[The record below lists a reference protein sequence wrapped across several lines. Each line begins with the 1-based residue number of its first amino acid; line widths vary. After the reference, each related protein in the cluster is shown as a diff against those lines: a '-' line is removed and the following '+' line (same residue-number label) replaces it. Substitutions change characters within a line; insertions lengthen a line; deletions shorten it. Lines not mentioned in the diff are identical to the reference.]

1 MDKARQLSLWDPHLT
16 RASATV
22 CLGQGPPAP
31 TTEEP
36 NSEDA
41 TSHQRCAILLIS
53 KERPS
58 SAGFPLPGLTMGP
71 PYGRHHLLL
80 RCGLHAFLLSE
91 GSLNNLRSAPG
102 GLPPGFHP
110 DTLSMTEH
118 HGKPC
123 DDNGTTPAMAE
134 RTAFVNK
141 AVGGRSGPGDTCAPA
156 RDTTGL
162 SGSFPVN
169 AATPTPQILQGQL
182 EMLREPERR

>member
-1 MDKARQLSLWDPHLT
+1 MDKARQLSLWDPHLS

-31 TTEEP
+31 TTE
-36 NSEDA
+36 DA
-41 TSHQRCAILLIS
+41 TSHQRFAILPIS
-53 KERPS
+53 KESPS
-58 SAGFPLPGLTMGP
+58 SADLPRSLALQWGP
-71 PYGRHHLLL
+71 PCGIHHLLL
-80 RCGLHAFLLSE
+80 RCGRHPFVLSE
-91 GSLNNLRSAPG
+91 GSLNNSRSAPG
-102 GLPPGFHP
+102 GLPQGFHP
-110 DTLSMTEH
+110 DTLSMTKH

-123 DDNGTTPAMAE
+123 DDNGTTPAVAE
-134 RTAFVNK
+134 RAAFVNK

-169 AATPTPQILQGQL
+169 AATPMPQILQGQF